1 MASPAK
7 IGRTTALTELT
18 PSSEVVVDV
27 EFAIVKRV
35 AALQSSPDIATIRGV
50 CLLISFEEM
59 NLNPKGWSRIKLFPS
74 RTNKSNDKSER
85 QRALINAGRT

>member
-1 MASPAK
+1 
-7 IGRTTALTELT
+7 
-18 PSSEVVVDV
+18 
-27 EFAIVKRV
+27 
-35 AALQSSPDIATIRGV
+35 
-50 CLLISFEEM
+50 LISFEEM